1 MIINY
6 KYGFDFEG
14 ILYGWKPNEKLKL
27 YRMPQMIG
35 KRFYPLK
42 ELKLIDVGNTKGF
55 YVGSKKKSI
64 AQLKDMTV
72 FINYKYQVIS
82 DKDCPF

>member
-6 KYGFDFEG
+6 KYGFKFDG
-14 ILYGWKPNEKLKL
+14 ILYGWKDQKLCRL
-27 YRMPQMIG
+27 PQMIG

-42 ELKLIDVGNTKGF
+42 ELNIIDVGNQKG
-55 YVGSKKKSI
+55 YNINRKKKSLN
-64 AQLKDMTV
+64 QLKDMTV
-72 FINYKYQVIS
+72 FINYDYQLIK